1 MKQSNI
7 KPILIVISWA
17 FSRALCKSAVIKKSS
32 YKEWEETYTAYALL
46 KVLPQQNEK
55 IKLQLM
61 KIRLDEE
68 EWWQPLQ

>member
-17 FSRALCKSAVIKKSS
+17 FSRVLCKHAVIKKSS
-32 YKEWEETYTAYALL
+32 YKEWEETYTAYGLL
-46 KVLPQQNEK
+46 KVLPKWKQNEK

-68 EWWQPLQ
+68 DIL

>member
-17 FSRALCKSAVIKKSS
+17 FSRVLCKRAVIKKSS

-46 KVLPQQNEK
+46 KPQQNEK

-68 EWWQPLQ
+68 DIL

>member
-17 FSRALCKSAVIKKSS
+17 FSRALCKRAVILKKAVTR
-32 YKEWEETYTAYALL
+32 KETYTAYALL

-55 IKLQLM
+55 TKLQLM

-68 EWWQPLQ
+68 DIL